1 MCFRP
6 AETLLPINCPSCGK
20 KISAIGGTYPPACP
34 FCKGD
39 ISEAIS
45 NQNAVAGSEALMA
58 APGAAP
64 VAPAAPTAPVA
75 ASRVPEV
82 PTAE

>member
-39 ISEAIS
+39 ISEAIA
-45 NQNAVAGSEALMA
+45 NQNATSGSE
-58 APGAAP
+58 
-64 VAPAAPTAPVA
+64 APVA
-75 ASRVPEV
+75 APSAFSAAPPQIPKAPRVE
-82 PTAE
+82 